1 VEVDFSHFGAKGVGY
16 ARHRSRLK
24 EVIRV
29 RTLPTQMVQA
39 LAPFAPLFSRR
50 VFGHVQVLVAG
61 AILAPGKRTVASA
74 LRAMGL
80 DQQKR
85 FHRYHRVLSRAR
97 WSSLEVARVLL
108 GLLVEAFVPEGSP
121 LVVGIDETL
130 ERRYGKK
137 ISARGV
143 YRDPVRSTHETFVKS
158 SGLRWVCA
166 MVLVEIPWASRVW
179 ALPFLSVLAPSERY
193 AARRGKRHKKIT
205 ERAWQLLLVLRRWY
219 PEREIVA
226 VADRA
231 YASLE
236 LLDRCGKLTDPITFV
251 TRLRLD
257 AALYEPAP
265 PRRPGQIGR
274 PRIKGERLPNLS
286 AVAEDPKTDWEPT
299 EIANWYGSEER
310 TVEIASQTA
319 VWYSTGLPTV
329 PIRWV
334 LIRDPEGGFEPQAL
348 LCTDLDADPEQVV
361 GWYVMRWQ
369 LEVTFQESR
378 RHLGFET
385 QRQWTELAIR
395 RTTPALL
402 GLFSL
407 VTLFAHRR
415 MVRAAG
421 AFRRAAW
428 YHKAHPT
435 FADALAL
442 VRKELWA
449 QEEQTFRGSSAQT
462 DTVKVPR
469 AFMERLTEAVC
480 YAA

>member
-1 VEVDFSHFGAKGVGY
+1 
-16 ARHRSRLK
+16 
-24 EVIRV
+24 
-29 RTLPTQMVQA
+29 MVQA
-39 LAPFAPLFSRR
+39 LVPFAPLFSKR
-50 VFGHVQVLVAG
+50 VWQHAQLLVVG

-80 DQQKR
+80 DQEKR
-85 FHRYHRVLSRAR
+85 FHRYHRVLSRAG
-97 WSSLEVARVLL
+97 WSILKASRVLL

-137 ISARGV
+137 ISARGI
-143 YRDPVRSTHETFVKS
+143 YRDPVRSTHQTLVKS

-166 MVLVEIPWASRVW
+166 MLLVEVPWASRVW

-193 AARRGKRHKKIT
+193 AAKRGKRHKKIT
-205 ERAWQLLLVLRRWY
+205 EWAWQMLLVLRRWY

-236 LLDRCGKLTDPITFV
+236 LLESCRKLSDPITFV

-265 PRRPGQIGR
+265 PRRPHQIGR
-274 PRIKGERLPNLS
+274 PRLKGERLPNLS
-286 AVAEDPKTDWEPT
+286 VVAQDPKTVWEST
-299 EIANWYGSEER
+299 EIVDWYGSEDR

-319 VWYSTGLPTV
+319 VWYSTGLPAV

-348 LCTDLDADPEQVV
+348 LCTDLETDPEQIVR
-361 GWYVMRWQ
+361 WYVMRWQ
-369 LEVTFQESR
+369 LEVTFQEAR

-395 RTTPALL
+395 RTTPALM
-402 GLFSL
+402 GLFSI
-407 VTLFAHRR
+407 VTLFAHQRMRR
-415 MVRAAG
+415 SMQAIRK
-421 AFRRAAW
+421 AAW
-428 YHKAHPT
+428 YRKSRPT
-435 FADALAL
+435 FADALAS

-449 QEEQTFRGSSAQT
+449 QEQTFYGSPAQR

-469 AFMERLTEAVC
+469 VFMEGLTDAVC